1 MPNPQDDQA
10 FRDALQAESLARFPG
25 NSESAKKARKGFRN
39 TERLSLGFKK
49 EGRGG
54 LAGVY
59 DRNKDVIIP
68 VAAGALGLLT
78 GGVATPALAAAAARG
93 LDREGKGGF
102 GFDLGNAAG
111 GAMEGLAA
119 GSLGKFAG
127 SMMPGAGAAGSAAGA
142 TAAAPASS
150 LTSSVRVAPPAGV
163 APLPGGVFGAV
174 GEVPMGSVAGAAS
187 PIAAAPASSFSLPQ
201 IAGKSKDWL
210 TANGGR
216 NALGLA
222 TGVSGV
228 LQQQRGNE
236 LMAQAAKAES
246 QRWAENAPLRDAGRA
261 GMLAGAPGNPFA
273 RRGV

>member
-1 MPNPQDDQA
+1 MPNPQDDKA

-25 NSESAKKARKGFRN
+25 NSEKAKKARKGFRN

-54 LAGVY
+54 AAGVW
-59 DRNKDVIIP
+59 DRNKNVIVP
-68 VAAGALGLLT
+68 VAAGLASLIP
-78 GGVATPALAAAAARG
+78 GVNAAVPAMLAATARG

-102 GFDLGNAAG
+102 GFDLGNAAR
-111 GAMEGLAA
+111 GAVEGYTAGKVGDAA
-119 GSLGKFAG
+119 QGLMARAG
-127 SMMPGAGAAGSAAGA
+127 VGAGAAGSAA
-142 TAAAPASS
+142 TAATPAASAS
-150 LTSSVRVAPPAGV
+150 QAMRVADPIN
-163 APLPGGVFGAV
+163 GGMVTIG
-174 GEVPMGSVAGAAS
+174 GGAS

-201 IAGKSKDWL
+201 IAGRAGNWL

-246 QRWAENAPLRDAGRA
+246 QRWAENDPLRDAGRA
-261 GMLAGAPGNPFA
+261 GMLTGAPGNPFA
-273 RRGV
+273 RGGR